1 MKCPGQD
8 TQYWN
13 ADAVFDVKCP
23 QCSTMVEFFKD
34 DTTRRCQ
41 NCGHRFVNP
50 KMDFGCAAYCQ
61 YAEQCLGDLPPELA
75 AQQEDLLKDRVAIA
89 VKRHLKTDFKR
100 IGHIT
105 RRARHAEAIAKAGE
119 ANAKLPVVLITALLW
134 DLDSV
139 EEAHESPTARSILG
153 DLKAPPP
160 LIDQVCK
167 ILAQR
172 NASQNGEAD
181 DEFKIVA
188 DAELKALSEEMAGDD
203 A

>member
-13 ADAVFDVKCP
+13 QDAVFDVKCP
-23 QCSTMVEFFKD
+23 QCGAAVEFFKD
-34 DTTRRCQ
+34 DTTRRCGQ
-41 NCGHRFVNP
+41 CGHRFVNP

-89 VKRHLKTDFKR
+89 VKRHLKTDFAR
-100 IGHIT
+100 IGRIT
-105 RRARHAEAIAKAGE
+105 RRARYAEAIAKENEAG
-119 ANAKLPVVLITALLW
+119 AKLPVVLMTAFLW
-134 DLDSV
+134 DLDPLDNSDDV
-139 EEAHESPTARSILG
+139 PVARSILT

-160 LIDQVCK
+160 LVERVCA
-167 ILAQR
+167 ILTQR
-172 NASQNGEAD
+172 NPATAD
-181 DEFKIVA
+181 ETDVELKIVV
-188 DAELKALSEEMAGDD
+188 DAEQQAHKEESANTE